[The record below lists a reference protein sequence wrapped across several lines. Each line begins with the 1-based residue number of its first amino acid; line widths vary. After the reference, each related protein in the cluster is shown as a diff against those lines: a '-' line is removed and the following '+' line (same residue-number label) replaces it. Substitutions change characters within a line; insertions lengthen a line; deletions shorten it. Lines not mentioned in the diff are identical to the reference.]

1 MIETAIKE
9 IREAELKAE
18 QMQKDA
24 YRQGKQI
31 VLDAEADAEK
41 QKKLTMQEC
50 KEQRNAALDE
60 ARRKADERSAQI
72 LAKGEEEAAKLIEDT
87 QAAADSAAEGVVAA
101 LLAAYGAG
109 EDIEQ

>member
-9 IREAELKAE
+9 IREAELRAE

-31 VLDAEADAEK
+31 VLDAESDAEK

-50 KEQRNAALDE
+50 KEQRKTALDE
-60 ARRKADERSAQI
+60 ARRVADEKYAQI
-72 LAKGEEEAAKLIEDT
+72 LAKGEEDASKLIEEK
-87 QAAADSAAEGVVAA
+87 QSAADGAAEGVVAA
-101 LLAAYGAG
+101 LLAKYGVR
-109 EDIEQ
+109 DD